1 MAHTGKCAVSD
12 DIHGSAHRA
21 TLAAMPRLAPHLRGP
36 AIALACAAA
45 ACLACAAA
53 AWAQAPDLA
62 PALPTT
68 PTADPFASIAA
79 AWGPSGASLFAVGV
93 IWKEWRKDIA
103 DREKKV
109 DDLTKSVAA
118 LEKQLALT
126 QQSVA
131 FASEALRRALDT

>member
-1 MAHTGKCAVSD
+1 MPDAAPGP
-12 DIHGSAHRA
+12 AHRA

-36 AIALACAAA
+36 ALVCAVA